1 MREACLSPIFT
12 LSAPL
17 WGWNSS
23 TTGWSWFVTV
33 RSAIVRVR
41 KTGGRRLCFLVDWMA
56 NRRPLIPGSHKTIDH
71 MQTLLVD
78 LPGSSDSGASAMAIE
93 ESYGR
98 RRWWWW
104 DDNVDGKFTTDHF
117 PGRWWWCCTNRSFCH
132 YIISSRVEPQNYLVV
147 IVISFLFKGKATV
160 VFQ

>member
-1 MREACLSPIFT
+1 MSLAHLLPCQHHVAAVMGMKFINDGMIVVRDRQKRNWVRE
-12 LSAPL
+12 
-17 WGWNSS
+17 
-23 TTGWSWFVTV
+23 
-33 RSAIVRVR
+33 
-41 KTGGRRLCFLVDWMA
+41 TGGRSLCFLVDWMA

-117 PGRWWWCCTNRSFCH
+117 PGRWWWCCTNRGFCH

-147 IVISFLFKGKATV
+147 IVISFLFKGKP
-160 VFQ
+160 Q